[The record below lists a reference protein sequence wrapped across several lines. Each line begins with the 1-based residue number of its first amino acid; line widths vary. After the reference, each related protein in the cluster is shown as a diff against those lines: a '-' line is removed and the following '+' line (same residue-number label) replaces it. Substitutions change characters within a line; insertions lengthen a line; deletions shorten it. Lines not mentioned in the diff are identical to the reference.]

1 MKTLKNIKSFE
12 EFLNEGA
19 TNEDLSA
26 KMEHYMFFEDMKSIA
41 RMMEKLQGLDP
52 SKIDSLLSN
61 GHDWAADHM
70 AAAKSKLGE
79 VTGFL
84 INELSNE
91 SFDR

>member
-1 MKTLKNIKSFE
+1 MKTLKNIKSFY

-41 RMMEKLQGLDP
+41 RMMEKIQGLDP
-52 SKIDSLLSN
+52 AKVDTLLSN

-84 INELSNE
+84 MNEVSNE